1 MKWIFKHA
9 DRSRAQYVVLLAPRE
24 FEEGLVR
31 IKCMDDGEQEDVP
44 IGSLAEVLSAKVTP
58 SEQ

>member
-1 MKWIFKHA
+1 MA
-9 DRSRAQYVVLLAPRE
+9 DITPHPVLLANAG
-24 FEEGLVR
+24 GL
-31 IKCMDDGEQEDVP
+31 GEQEDVP